1 MEFIIIGVVTAFNLL
16 VIIKKVNKKRF
27 EDAILDS
34 FLFVTVV
41 VLFSGSY
48 AGMVVAMIASLIIS
62 LYLYKNPP
70 KFFSAALRDQKNK
83 NKLADLFEEI
93 KNFDP
98 SKPPKRKL

>member
-16 VIIKKVNKKRF
+16 VIVKKVNKKRY
-27 EDAILDS
+27 EDAILDT
-34 FLFVTVV
+34 FLFITVV

-48 AGMVVAMIASLIIS
+48 AGMVVAMIASLIVS

-70 KFFSAALRDQKNK
+70 QFFSNFVHDKKTKSKFSMFIA
-83 NKLADLFEEI
+83 EV

-98 SKPPKRKL
+98 SKPPKRRF